1 MAVVFIIAILVVGLL
16 LIATENINRMNRA
29 AIAMFMGTFC
39 WILYIGYGTQF
50 VVSEHQID
58 FLTFLSNHTVD
69 AQSVKTFIAK
79 SIFFKHIVNA
89 AKIVL
94 FLIATM
100 TIVEVLDNNGCF
112 DFIREWL
119 RTYNPIHFL
128 WILSGL
134 TFLISANLDNL
145 TTVCLMLGIT
155 HSTISNEK
163 QRMIMGAAIVVA
175 ANMGGAFTVIGDV
188 TSLTLWN
195 EGLVTPTR
203 YSAMLV
209 LPCIA
214 ALVTVLTLMS
224 LHMPRRISFIHT
236 APPYRGDDTI
246 LTRPQRLLLLF
257 VGIGGLWF
265 IPTFHRITLLPPFLG
280 SLCVLSLLW
289 IVNELCNRTLIQS
302 GQMVGKRRPMALQYV
317 SVQHILLYIGLSLA
331 LGAISET
338 GILNRFFEWSVT
350 KLQDV
355 YIIGNMMGIFSAL
368 LGNVTSVLANVF
380 VLSQDSI
387 ATHTELTGSYG
398 TDGIFWHLLS
408 YTSAVGGSLLS
419 IGTMAGVALMR
430 TEGMTLRWYIQHI
443 SGKILAGWLVGFLV
457 FYALS

>member
-236 APPYRGDDTI
+236 APLSRRRHHTHAS
-246 LTRPQRLLLLF
+246 
-257 VGIGGLWF
+257 
-265 IPTFHRITLLPPFLG
+265 PTPAAALRRH
-280 SLCVLSLLW
+280 W
-289 IVNELCNRTLIQS
+289 
-302 GQMVGKRRPMALQYV
+302 RPMVYTN
-317 SVQHILLYIGLSLA
+317 LSPHNITP
-331 LGAISET
+331 AIS
-338 GILNRFFEWSVT
+338 
-350 KLQDV
+350 
-355 YIIGNMMGIFSAL
+355 
-368 LGNVTSVLANVF
+368 
-380 VLSQDSI
+380 
-387 ATHTELTGSYG
+387 
-398 TDGIFWHLLS
+398 
-408 YTSAVGGSLLS
+408 
-419 IGTMAGVALMR
+419 
-430 TEGMTLRWYIQHI
+430 
-443 SGKILAGWLVGFLV
+443 WLIVRAFPLV
-457 FYALS
+457 DCQ

>member
-1 MAVVFIIAILVVGLL
+1 MAVIIIITILVVGLL

-29 AIAMFMGTFC
+29 AVAMFMGVLC
-39 WILYIGYGTQF
+39 WLIYIGYGTQF

-58 FLTFLSNHTVD
+58 FLTFLSNHSVD
-69 AQSVKTFIAK
+69 AQSVKTFIAR

-89 AKIVL
+89 AEIVL
-94 FLIATM
+94 FLLGTM

-119 RTYNPIHFL
+119 RTYSPVRFL
-128 WILSGL
+128 WILAGL

-155 HSTISNEK
+155 HTTIANDK

-188 TSLTLWN
+188 TSLTLWS
-195 EGLVTPTR
+195 EGLVTPTQ
-203 YSAMLV
+203 YSSMLV
-209 LPCIA
+209 LPCLS
-214 ALVTVLTLMS
+214 ALITVLALMS
-224 LHMPRRISFIHT
+224 LSMPRRLCFIHT
-236 APPYRGDDTI
+236 APPYRGDDTS

-257 VGIGGLWF
+257 VGIGGLWS

-289 IVNELCNRTLIQS
+289 IVNELCNRTLMRS
-302 GQMVGKRRPMALQYV
+302 GQMVSKRRPLALQYV

-350 KLQDV
+350 RLQDV
-355 YIIGNMMGIFSAL
+355 YIIGNMMGLFSAV

-380 VLSQDSI
+380 VLSQDSV
-387 ATHTELTGSYG
+387 ATHAELAGNYG
-398 TDGIFWHLLS
+398 TNGIFWHLLS

-430 TEGMTLRWYIQHI
+430 TEGVTLRWYIRHI
-443 SGKILAGWLVGFLV
+443 SGKIAIGWLVGFIV
-457 FYALS
+457 FFALS